1 MNQPQ
6 SHCQSC
12 GMPAE
17 GQYCEYCTDESGAL
31 KPREE
36 VREGLAAWLSSFAP
50 EKSADFRARA
60 DHYMAAMPAWADA

>member
-1 MNQPQ
+1 
-6 SHCQSC
+6 
-12 GMPAE
+12 MPAE